1 MPLIKQLT
9 EAAISAEL
17 DHPLSSTEEP
27 NRKNGKDSKTIKTSS
42 GCALNSIQYETILV
56 YCRISSYLQTMA
68 SKEVNPLKCYS
79 NGFGWGVIG

>member
-27 NRKNGKDSKTIKTSS
+27 NRKNGKDSKTIQDKFRLRFE
-42 GCALNSIQYETILV
+42 LNTVRDHTGLLSHIKLPTNHGKQ
-56 YCRISSYLQTMA
+56 R
-68 SKEVNPLKCYS
+68 
-79 NGFGWGVIG
+79 G